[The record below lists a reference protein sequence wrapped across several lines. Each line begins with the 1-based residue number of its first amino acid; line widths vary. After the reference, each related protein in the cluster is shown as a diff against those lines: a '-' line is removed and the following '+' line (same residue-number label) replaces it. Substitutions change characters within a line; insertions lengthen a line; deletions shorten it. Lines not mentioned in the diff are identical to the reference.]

1 MLFRML
7 CPSCHVFCVIV
18 VVWSPHTNKMCA
30 KIMLYLLKKKIT
42 GIAYDVKMYI
52 QQRVFRVLEEQAAL
66 EQDEHRPKAD

>member
-1 MLFRML
+1 
-7 CPSCHVFCVIV
+7 
-18 VVWSPHTNKMCA
+18 
-30 KIMLYLLKKKIT
+30 MLYLLKKKIT